1 MYNNKDKKNKET
13 DMDKENVYRKARKKA
28 AERDDRFSSAEKV
41 AMLNFMDKAKV
52 LDVENGAA
60 PDPEFVKWMAESYEA
75 PELIN
80 YYCTHQCPLGD
91 KKEAIKNG
99 SLEELSWHL
108 LSGIYFLGD
117 IKAKMF
123 DLTRDGK
130 ISDAEKSEF
139 IRIIDNLKSL
149 AATAESL
156 EVWAKKEG
164 II

>member
-1 MYNNKDKKNKET
+1 
-13 DMDKENVYRKARKKA
+13 MDRENVYRIARKIA
-28 AERDDRFSSAEKV
+28 AERDDSFSSAEKV
-41 AMLNFMDKAKV
+41 AAMRYMDKAKV
-52 LDVENGAA
+52 LDVENGKAD
-60 PDPEFVKWMAESYEA
+60 PDPEFVKWMAQSYDA

-91 KKEAIKNG
+91 KKDAIKKG

-108 LSGIYFLGD
+108 LSGLHFLGEVED
-117 IKAKMF
+117 KIF

-139 IRIIDNLKSL
+139 TKIIDNLKALSVM
-149 AATAESL
+149 AESL